1 MPGAFLYDER
11 VRDAL
16 ALTALT
22 ATAAGMPVAN
32 LRDPQPRLR
41 ARFTGGAASTLVD
54 FGTATPVEAVAL
66 ISTNLSAN
74 ATVRWRLGTLEVP
87 NAAHDSGTVPAHTG
101 DEANGNV
108 VLLRSG
114 AASARYL
121 LVDVADAS
129 LSTIDIGIL
138 APGPLWRLA
147 RGMAYGVREG
157 RLILDQR
164 DRNPLTGAEFVVPA
178 LANPRFA
185 AFTLPALSRAEVA
198 HAHRDLVRRLGAA
211 RDAQPRGAR
220 TGIAGDLRRRCLDR
234 LSAFQVEARRR
245 AGLLRG
251 VARYAFA
258 AAARAQEALDDPVLE
273 RVETDH
279 GDAAARPQDALGRG
293 EPALELAELVV
304 HAKPNGLKGAS
315 GRIDTVL
322 RSRDHAPDDLREF
335 QGALDLCL
343 SSRRADGPCNAARM
357 PLFAQCRNRLRELL
371 LGGGVDEVGGCGT

>member
-11 VRDAL
+11 VRDAV

-22 ATAAGMPVAN
+22 STAAGMAVGN

-41 ARFTGGAASTLVD
+41 ARFTGGAASVLVD

-66 ISTNLSAN
+66 ISTNLSAT
-74 ATVRWRLGTLEVP
+74 ATARWRLGTLEVP
-87 NAAHDSGTVPAHTG
+87 NAAHDSGIQPAHTG

-129 LSTIDIGIL
+129 LATIDIGL
-138 APGPLWRLA
+138 LVAGPVWRLA

-185 AFTLPALSRAEVA
+185 AFTLPALSRAEA
-198 HAHRDLVRRLGAA
+198 TDAHRDLVRRLGAA
-211 RDAQPRGAR
+211 RDALWIPE
-220 TGIAGDLRRRCLDR
+220 TGDTRA
-234 LSAFQVEARRR
+234 ETNRR
-245 AGLLRG
+245 AIWGAVNQPG
-251 VARYAFA
+251 EEA
-258 AAARAQEALDDPVLE
+258 AAARGSFPLLNRAFRIVE
-273 RVETDH
+273 R
-279 GDAAARPQDALGRG
+279 L
-293 EPALELAELVV
+293 
-304 HAKPNGLKGAS
+304 
-315 GRIDTVL
+315 
-322 RSRDHAPDDLREF
+322 
-335 QGALDLCL
+335 
-343 SSRRADGPCNAARM
+343 
-357 PLFAQCRNRLRELL
+357 
-371 LGGGVDEVGGCGT
+371 